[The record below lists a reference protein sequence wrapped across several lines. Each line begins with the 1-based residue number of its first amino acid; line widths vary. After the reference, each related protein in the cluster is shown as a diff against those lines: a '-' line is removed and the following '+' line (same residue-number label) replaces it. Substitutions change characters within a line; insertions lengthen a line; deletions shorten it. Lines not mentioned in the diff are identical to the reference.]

1 MVYLQSS
8 SAMSNGLRALHIF
21 DAFYYF
27 SLPLTFMNSLIYKL
41 CIIPNQNIIPSSENS
56 DNLILVCSEMLILFE
71 FDLLWFVLV
80 HCDS

>member
-8 SAMSNGLRALHIF
+8 SAVSNDLRALHIF

-41 CIIPNQNIIPSSENS
+41 YKSPTKALYPLLKIVT
-56 DNLILVCSEMLILFE
+56 ILSWCALK
-71 FDLLWFVLV
+71 
-80 HCDS
+80 C